1 MGLLTAKLLW
11 SNQKGEMTET
21 EKMACCGQA
30 PYSAGLHSIAINKIN
45 NKWQKHIH
53 VELCV
58 YCHVKIPLQL
68 RHNINKAW

>member
-45 NKWQKHIH
+45 NK
-53 VELCV
+53 
-58 YCHVKIPLQL
+58 
-68 RHNINKAW
+68 